1 MRRASIV
8 RFAMI
13 SLVLGAGVFLYVAA
27 LQTSET
33 VRFEF
38 GSMDWDFLGNPE
50 AFEKRNRMDGPI
62 RYPDGSVEV
71 IQFYGRIA
79 LDNAEIRLPYSPL
92 LSFIIIDPAGMV
104 PLVALRRTKKPG
116 SARAGHLPRSRDQ
129 WAAELDNAIARDPS
143 NRRAATKLAQAAS
156 RHS

>member
-50 AFEKRNRMDGPI
+50 AFEAI
-62 RYPDGSVEV
+62 SVT
-71 IQFYGRIA
+71 
-79 LDNAEIRLPYSPL
+79 
-92 LSFIIIDPAGMV
+92 
-104 PLVALRRTKKPG
+104 RRTG
-116 SARAGHLPRSRDQ
+116 RMGTDLATTRGY
-129 WAAELDNAIARDPS
+129 S
-143 NRRAATKLAQAAS
+143 NRKRPEMRARTLARQREPRRVYPKRS
-156 RHS
+156 G

>member
-13 SLVLGAGVFLYVAA
+13 SLVLGAGVFLYIAA

-79 LDNAEIRLPYSPL
+79 LDNAEIRLPYHARRSPL
-92 LSFIIIDPAGMV
+92 R
-104 PLVALRRTKKPG
+104 LRIRCHRFGLGG
-116 SARAGHLPRSRDQ
+116 SVELTVNGVLGVESLLLLEAKLEELRSGRKFGC
-129 WAAELDNAIARDPS
+129 AEKIQLE
-143 NRRAATKLAQAAS
+143 
-156 RHS
+156 

>member
-1 MRRASIV
+1 MRVAEVPRLGVEAQARVVYAKGLASRVQALRAPELSVSINFRVDGTKRRFVVSDRPRTEEGEDTRANGGSEGFGIV
-8 RFAMI
+8 RD
-13 SLVLGAGVFLYVAA
+13 
-27 LQTSET
+27 
-33 VRFEF
+33 VR
-38 GSMDWDFLGNPE
+38 
-50 AFEKRNRMDGPI
+50 
-62 RYPDGSVEV
+62 
-71 IQFYGRIA
+71 
-79 LDNAEIRLPYSPL
+79 
-92 LSFIIIDPAGMV
+92 LSFIIIDPARMA